1 MENQNQSA
9 EETKFSPDSVN
20 LYVQPYM
27 HGPIRRLAPKV
38 NRNELCQINNIKFKK
53 CCGADG
59 SNFCKKMLSD
69 YLNELH
75 KTQQQLKNDQSS

>member
-1 MENQNQSA
+1 MQNQEPKDIA
-9 EETKFSPDSVN
+9 FTPDSVS

-27 HGPIRRLAPKV
+27 NGPVRRLAPKMG
-38 NRNELCQINNIKFKK
+38 RNELCSINNIKFKK
-53 CCGADG
+53 CCGEDG

-69 YLNELH
+69 YLNELQ

>member
-1 MENQNQSA
+1 MEDKNTESPS
-9 EETKFSPDSVN
+9 FSPDSVS

-38 NRNELCQINNIKFKK
+38 NRNQLCPVNNVKFKK

-69 YLNELH
+69 YLNELQ